1 MGLSRKSQRELKKL
15 RGRAEDLW
23 SEQRE
28 VLEHA
33 SAVLREASRQT
44 GEITKRDV
52 APKVRDTYSKRVQP
66 GIDAGVGTVKSAATH
81 TRDVVQHS
89 IVPAVSGAIGSA
101 LAVIDVARDQ
111 SRTAIRDASQASRD
125 LATKAG
131 QRVGLIEV
139 KPTPGPGRYI
149 LIGLGVVAALGV
161 AYAAYQVLRADDDL
175 WVEDEPVDSLPPKG
189 PPVV

>member
-52 APKVRDTYSKRVQP
+52 APKVRDTYAKRVQP
-66 GIDAGVGTVKSAATH
+66 GIDAGVGTMKSAATH

-111 SRTAIRDASQASRD
+111 SRTAIRDASRASRD

-175 WVEDEPVDSLPPKG
+175 WVEDEPVDSLPPEG

>member
-52 APKVRDTYSKRVQP
+52 APRVRDTYAKRVQP
-66 GIDAGVGTVKSAATH
+66 GIDAGVGTVKSAANH

-111 SRTAIRDASQASRD
+111 SRTAIRDASRASRD

-139 KPTPGPGRYI
+139 KPAPGPGRYI
-149 LIGLGVVAALGV
+149 LIGVGVVAALGL

-175 WVEDEPVDSLPPKG
+175 WVEDEPVDALPAEG
-189 PPVV
+189 